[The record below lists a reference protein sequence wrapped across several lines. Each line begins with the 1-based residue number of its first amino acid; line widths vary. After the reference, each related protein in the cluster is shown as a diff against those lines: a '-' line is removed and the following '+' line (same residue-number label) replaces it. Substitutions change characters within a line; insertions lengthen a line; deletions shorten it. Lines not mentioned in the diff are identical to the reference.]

1 MDDDHPLCLARTC
14 SDPAQTSSRPPTHTL
29 AVLTPLERP
38 ETMSPSSPRAIVS
51 PSVLASN
58 FAQLGDEIRRM
69 MKCGAEWVH
78 MGASAPNP
86 LRAAVALLDATSP
99 HPTSLADPER
109 LPATDVMDGHFVPN
123 ITMGAPVLASVNK
136 DVKDVFMD
144 CHMMVSDPEK
154 VPRRAKGLFSSL
166 TELRGC

>member
-1 MDDDHPLCLARTC
+1 VLGEGASGTRYGPTGTDGPTSGALCVCLECVSKGLAVPRGAGTCHRRRVKAREKDGRRPPLCLARTR
-14 SDPAQTSSRPPTHTL
+14 SDPAQTSSRLPTHTH

-78 MGASAPNP
+78 MGASAPIP
-86 LRAAVALLDATSP
+86 LRAAAALLDATSP
-99 HPTSLADPER
+99 QPTSLADP
-109 LPATDVMDGHFVPN
+109 
-123 ITMGAPVLASVNK
+123 
-136 DVKDVFMD
+136 
-144 CHMMVSDPEK
+144 
-154 VPRRAKGLFSSL
+154 
-166 TELRGC
+166 